1 MTTKLFA
8 LTIAVFLLLSQ
19 PSLSLGQSASQQQDW
34 TAIEA
39 LASGVKLLMETKNGK
54 QLKGNFN
61 NASNTTIVITRKNR
75 TETINRDDIQKIYQL
90 SSGGSRG
97 KSTLIGA
104 GVGAGV
110 GAGGAAIALGA
121 TGGSDDFSG
130 IMARGILIGAGIGA
144 VIGLLAGNGS
154 KRTLIYES
162 R

>member
-19 PSLSLGQSASQQQDW
+19 PSITLAQSASQQQEW
-34 TAIEA
+34 TAVEA
-39 LASGVKLLMETKNGK
+39 LASRVKLSIETKNGK

-61 NASNTTIVITRKNR
+61 NASSTTLSLSRKNK
-75 TETINRDDIQKIYQL
+75 TETINRDDIRKIYQL
-90 SSGGSRG
+90 TSGGSRG
-97 KSTLIGA
+97 KSTAIGA

-121 TGGSDDFSG
+121 TGGSDDTSG
-130 IMARGILIGAGIGA
+130 IVISGMLIGAGIGA

-162 R
+162 K